1 LTIRRTVLALGAA
14 GTLFLAACGS
24 DDDSSTPT
32 FSSATPST
40 TTSSSTTSSSSA
52 TPSPTTAPEPALA
65 PAPAPDSVE
74 PASPVEVAP
83 PVDTAPDP
91 ATIPFADGGTCPAY
105 RCGYGDDA
113 NGNPNPSSGE
123 IQTYNG
129 CEDGYITDPSL
140 CGAVNQ
146 KYPNGI
152 PGVPTR

>member
-1 LTIRRTVLALGAA
+1 MTIRRSLLALGAA

-32 FSSATPST
+32 FSSVTPST
-40 TTSSSTTSSSSA
+40 TTSSSTTAPRSTA
-52 TPSPTTAPEPALA
+52 PSPTTAPEPEPA
-65 PAPAPDSVE
+65 PAPAPVE

-83 PVDTAPDP
+83 PVNTAPDP
-91 ATIPFADGGTCPAY
+91 ATIPFADGGTCPAAE
-105 RCGYGDDA
+105 CGYGHDA

-129 CEDGYITDPSL
+129 CEDGYITDPAL

-152 PGVPTR
+152 PGIPQR